1 MTTNYSRFTRRD
13 LDGASEVLALVR
25 FTAESRQYAG
35 EYAVQVT
42 SGPKPGDDFFGVFDI
57 DGERIDASN
66 AEWELVPAAEV
77 PADLADWELGWETG
91 TTTVEAL

>member
-1 MTTNYSRFTRRD
+1 MTNYSRFIRKA
-13 LDGASEVLALVR
+13 LDGASECLALVR

-35 EYAVQVT
+35 EFAVQVT
-42 SGPKPGDDFFGVFDI
+42 SGPNVGDDFVGLFDI
-57 DGERIDASN
+57 DGEEMNTAQ

-77 PADLADWELGWETG
+77 PTDLADWELGWETG